1 MKKGR
6 KIKALP
12 FAVGMVSMSFCI
24 WLPSTIVMQQT
35 RLHLSERIRDAEM
48 KIEGLE
54 VMNEEIAAEVEH
66 LRGS

>member
-1 MKKGR
+1 
-6 KIKALP
+6 
-12 FAVGMVSMSFCI
+12 
-24 WLPSTIVMQQT
+24 MQQT
-35 RLHLSERIRDAEM
+35 RIHLSERIRDAQM